1 MDKKVWVS
9 GGNDVVV
16 FKQDFSEILGDEGN
30 PSYKNE
36 YSVDEEQ
43 IFHWRDITKKM
54 IFGII
59 VSKDIKYLYA
69 LDLGG
74 SI

>member
-16 FKQDFSEILGDEGN
+16 FKQEFSEILGGEGK
-30 PSYKNE
+30 PFTKKE
-36 YSVDEEQ
+36 YSVEEEQ
-43 IFHWRDITKKM
+43 IFHWKDITKKM

-59 VSKDIKYLYA
+59 VSQDIKYLYA